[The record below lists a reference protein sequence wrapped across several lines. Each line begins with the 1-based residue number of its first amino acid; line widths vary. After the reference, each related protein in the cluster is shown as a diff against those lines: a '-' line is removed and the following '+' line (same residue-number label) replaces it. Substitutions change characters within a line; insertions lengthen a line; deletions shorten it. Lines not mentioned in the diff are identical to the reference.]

1 MFILIP
7 VFWCSD
13 MVAQYFIFGSTLYV
27 IVFFFLI
34 EVFQFNSIQVL
45 YIGPLKSVLM
55 WKKKKKVYV
64 YRWPQICGRNFR
76 LFFWVAL
83 VLSVFFSPSSLVV
96 SETYNDNMLIWAA
109 LNQWI
114 FIARLDHISLY
125 HWNCW
130 KLLAVKH
137 DLSKE
142 NILKLFLLSWLVSPN
157 DLNCKLLF
165 LSLYCCQLTSIFGE
179 KVSLSVVYFKK

>member
-1 MFILIP
+1 MPFNANRSLP
-7 VFWCSD
+7 V
-13 MVAQYFIFGSTLYV
+13 LH
-27 IVFFFLI
+27 
-34 EVFQFNSIQVL
+34 
-45 YIGPLKSVLM
+45 IGPLKSVLM
-55 WKKKKKVYV
+55 WKKKVYV

-76 LFFWVAL
+76 LFFWVAVL
-83 VLSVFFSPSSLVV
+83 LSVFFSPSSSLVV

-114 FIARLDHISLY
+114 FIARLDRISVY

-130 KLLAVKH
+130 ELLAVKH

-157 DLNCKLLF
+157 DLNCKLSF
-165 LSLYCCQLTSIFGE
+165 CRLYCCLLTGTFGE
-179 KVSLSVVYFKK
+179 KVSLSVVYFKKSSFRLC